1 MKHQLPKPT
10 KTPDQTIL
18 VFECTFFDE
27 LGHENYSKK
36 LTKEVRAEGFE
47 NLNHYVFSQA

>member
-10 KTPDQTIL
+10 KTPDQTTF

-27 LGHENYSKK
+27 LGDESYSKK
-36 LTKEVRAEGFE
+36 LIKEVTAESVE
-47 NLNHYVFSQA
+47 NFNHRVFLQA